1 MYLTRGTL
9 NNSTCLFEKMFVIVL
24 YSAKSEWEK
33 SEVVYM
39 ELVVLMT

>member
-9 NNSTCLFEKMFVIVL
+9 NNSTSLFEMFVIVL